1 MQPCVSRSINAVVC
15 CVQLSC
21 GCTESTKRRRH
32 RGGAHLSA
40 TAPTRR
46 ETSPPSRSPPLS
58 IAFLQFDCSTPHRL
72 GGGARCAL
80 KGVAFASLRLPLAAI
95 PSSTPPFPSP
105 RIFFFSSCGDWE
117 EEKKRK
123 RRKIATRFL
132 LRRRRCCCVIPKVR
146 AFCALSLWMVW
157 FGGGAD
163 GWGPGWWCLPV
174 HNSFPSSSFFFFVVG
189 CSCRLWFLCLLTYSG
204 FLVGFG
210 GAILRWSASKVV
222 ALAGLVLGLSEFPLW
237 FCCSWCVFMPC
248 LVFDW
253 RIGVWGFVRSSALLS
268 FR

>member
-15 CVQLSC
+15 CAQLSC
-21 GCTESTKRRRH
+21 GCTESTKRRWH

-117 EEKKRK
+117 EEKKK
-123 RRKIATRFL
+123 KEEKNCYEI
-132 LRRRRCCCVIPKVR
+132 
-146 AFCALSLWMVW
+146 
-157 FGGGAD
+157 
-163 GWGPGWWCLPV
+163 
-174 HNSFPSSSFFFFVVG
+174 PSSSPPLLLRYPQGESFLCFEPLDGVVWWGRWWLGTWVVVFARAQFVPFFFFFFVVG

>member
-1 MQPCVSRSINAVVC
+1 MCITVNQCSSMLCAAILRLHRVHEAALASRWGPPVSHSPDETRDLSSVSLSSSLDCFSAVR
-15 CVQLSC
+15 LFYSS
-21 GCTESTKRRRH
+21 STGWWCAMRFKRRR
-32 RGGAHLSA
+32 LCL
-40 TAPTRR
+40 P
-46 ETSPPSRSPPLS
+46 PPSPRCNLIVHSPVSIPPNLLLLFLRWLRRRKKKKEEKNCYEIPSSSPPLLLRYPQGES
-58 IAFLQFDCSTPHRL
+58 FLCFEPLDGVVWWGRWWLGTWVVVFARAQFVP
-72 GGGARCAL
+72 
-80 KGVAFASLRLPLAAI
+80 
-95 PSSTPPFPSP
+95 
-105 RIFFFSSCGDWE
+105 FFF
-117 EEKKRK
+117 
-123 RRKIATRFL
+123 
-132 LRRRRCCCVIPKVR
+132 
-146 AFCALSLWMVW
+146 
-157 FGGGAD
+157 
-163 GWGPGWWCLPV
+163 
-174 HNSFPSSSFFFFVVG
+174 FFFFVVG

>member
-1 MQPCVSRSINAVVC
+1 MCITVNQCSSMLCAA
-15 CVQLSC
+15 SC

-117 EEKKRK
+117 EKKRK

-174 HNSFPSSSFFFFVVG
+174 HNSFPSSSFFFLLLDARVG
-189 CSCRLWFLCLLTYSG
+189 CGFFACWLTVDFWWGLGVRFWGDRPQRWSLWLDWFLGWVNFLFDFAAVGVCSCLAWCLIGELG
-204 FLVGFG
+204 FEDLCGP
-210 GAILRWSASKVV
+210 LR
-222 ALAGLVLGLSEFPLW
+222 
-237 FCCSWCVFMPC
+237 C
-248 LVFDW
+248 
-253 RIGVWGFVRSSALLS
+253 
-268 FR
+268 

>member
-1 MQPCVSRSINAVVC
+1 MCITVNQCSSMLCAAILRLHRVHEAASASRWGPPVSHSPDETRDLSSVSLSSSLDCFSAVR
-15 CVQLSC
+15 LFYSS
-21 GCTESTKRRRH
+21 STGWWCAMRFKRRR
-32 RGGAHLSA
+32 LCL
-40 TAPTRR
+40 P
-46 ETSPPSRSPPLS
+46 PPSPRCNPIVHSPVSIPPNLLLLFLRWLRRRKKKKEKKNCYEIPSSSPPLLLRYPQGES
-58 IAFLQFDCSTPHRL
+58 FLCFEPLDGVVWWGRWWLGTWVVVFARAQFVP
-72 GGGARCAL
+72 
-80 KGVAFASLRLPLAAI
+80 
-95 PSSTPPFPSP
+95 
-105 RIFFFSSCGDWE
+105 FFF
-117 EEKKRK
+117 
-123 RRKIATRFL
+123 F
-132 LRRRRCCCVIPKVR
+132 
-146 AFCALSLWMVW
+146 
-157 FGGGAD
+157 
-163 GWGPGWWCLPV
+163 
-174 HNSFPSSSFFFFVVG
+174 FFFFVVG

>member
-1 MQPCVSRSINAVVC
+1 MQPCITVNQCSSMLCAAILRLHRVHEAALASRWGPPVSHSPDETRDLSSVSLSSSLDCFSAVR
-15 CVQLSC
+15 LFYSS
-21 GCTESTKRRRH
+21 STGWWCAMRFKRRR
-32 RGGAHLSA
+32 LCL
-40 TAPTRR
+40 P
-46 ETSPPSRSPPLS
+46 PPSPRCNLIVHSPVSIPPNLLLLFLRWLRRRKKKERGEKLLRDSFFVAAAAAALS
-58 IAFLQFDCSTPHRL
+58 PRWELFVLWAFGWCGLVGALMVGDL
-72 GGGARCAL
+72 GGGVCPCTIR
-80 KGVAFASLRLPLAAI
+80 SL
-95 PSSTPPFPSP
+95 
-105 RIFFFSSCGDWE
+105 
-117 EEKKRK
+117 
-123 RRKIATRFL
+123 L
-132 LRRRRCCCVIPKVR
+132 L
-146 AFCALSLWMVW
+146 L
-157 FGGGAD
+157 
-163 GWGPGWWCLPV
+163 
-174 HNSFPSSSFFFFVVG
+174 FFFVVG